1 MAWIRTKKDG
11 FINLENIE
19 NIMMESNN
27 DTASGVLSYRIL
39 AFPIDHG
46 TGAYRLAGNL
56 TKIQGDIVMK
66 NIHTALT
73 KGEAVID
80 MRAIVDSA
88 VGTNG
93 STAKINTKGAVLE

>member
-39 AFPIDHG
+39 AFPIDHN

-56 TKIQGDIVMK
+56 TKIQADAVMK
-66 NIHTALT
+66 DIHTALT
-73 KGEAVID
+73 KGEKVID
-80 MRAIVDSA
+80 IREIVDGS
-88 VGTNG
+88 GTK
-93 STAKINTKGAVLE
+93 SSKKGPIV